1 MNSLLSSF
9 NRETNMLIHPIAS
22 YNKSERL
29 FILYQYLPRDKAK
42 AISLTELMSAYGNDL
57 KGFANERKNLENDLI
72 ALNQIFSDIFYSEAL
87 VRVPAWGQ
95 NISGQTARFYIE
107 PSFNIDVINEQTVFF
122 WEMLDKYTANY
133 LPVSFKQSITDK
145 LTQLGR
151 QNKDGFHRS
160 KLGQWQDYLIT
171 LPSIVQAPTLNNGVI
186 ASIHQALLNRLQLK
200 ISYQNKWHG
209 SSAERVIYPKGLI
222 FIDNMIYLTGF
233 NPTDDHIDDEVL
245 LEAHRN
251 FAVNRITEVVVIDK
265 VVPDWVGRNAFSLKH
280 LNKLGKLEPTD
291 SVQIKL
297 VLRVQKYAC
306 QHLYERPLSTDQQI
320 TIIDDTWNQV
330 SATVANTTR
339 LQDWLVSMSQL
350 AVVVEPSE
358 LKTVILERL
367 QSALALYEN

>member
-1 MNSLLSSF
+1 MP
-9 NRETNMLIHPIAS
+9 THPIAS
-22 YNKSERL
+22 YTKSTRL
-29 FILYQYLPRDKAK
+29 FALYQCLPRSEADAM
-42 AISLTELMSAYGNDL
+42 SLTELMVSYGDDSDN
-57 KGFANERKNLENDLI
+57 FANERKNLENDLI

-95 NISGQTARFYIE
+95 SISGQTARFYIE
-107 PSFNIDVINEQTVFF
+107 PSFSIDIINEQTVFF

-145 LTQLGR
+145 LTQFGR

-160 KLGQWQDYLIT
+160 KLGRWQDYLIT
-171 LPSIVQAPTLNNGVI
+171 LPSIVQAPTLNNDVI
-186 ASIHQALLNRLQLK
+186 ASIHQALLQNRQLK
-200 ISYQNKWHG
+200 ISYQNKWEENP
-209 SSAERVIYPKGLI
+209 SQRVIYPKGLI

-251 FAVNRITEVVVIDK
+251 FAVNRITEAGVIDK
-265 VVPDWVGRNAFSLKH
+265 LVPDWVGRDSLSLQYLRKR
-280 LNKLGKLEPTD
+280 GKLEPTD

-306 QHLYERPLSTDQQI
+306 QHLFERPLSQSQQI
-320 TIIDDTWNQV
+320 TVIDSTWNQV
-330 SATVANTTR
+330 SATVANTLR

-350 AVVVEPSE
+350 AVVVEPNE

-367 QSALALYEN
+367 KSGLELYEH

>member
-1 MNSLLSSF
+1 MP
-9 NRETNMLIHPIAS
+9 THPVAS
-22 YNKSERL
+22 YTKSTRL
-29 FILYQYLPRDKAK
+29 FALYQCLPRSEADAM
-42 AISLTELMSAYGNDL
+42 SLTELMVGYGDDSDN
-57 KGFANERKNLENDLI
+57 FANERKNLENDLI
-72 ALNQIFSDIFYSEAL
+72 GLNQIFNDIFYSEAL
-87 VRVPAWGQ
+87 VRVPAWGE

-107 PSFNIDVINEQTVFF
+107 PSFSIDIINEQTVFF

-133 LPVSFKQSITDK
+133 LPTSFKQSITDK

-151 QNKDGFHRS
+151 QNKDGFNQS

-171 LPSIVQAPTLNNGVI
+171 LPSIVQAPTLKNDVI

-233 NPTDDHIDDEVL
+233 NPTDDHIDDDVL
-245 LEAHRN
+245 LKAHRN
-251 FAVNRITEVVVIDK
+251 FAVNRITEAGVIDK
-265 VVPDWVGRNAFSLKH
+265 PIPDWAGRDIFSLEH

-306 QHLYERPLSTDQQI
+306 QHLFERPLSQGQQI
-320 TIIDDTWNQV
+320 TVIDSTWNQV
-330 SATVANTTR
+330 SATVANTLR

-350 AVVVEPSE
+350 AVVVEPNE

-367 QSALALYEN
+367 KSGLELYEH

>member
-1 MNSLLSSF
+1 MP
-9 NRETNMLIHPIAS
+9 THPIAS

-42 AISLTELMSAYGNDL
+42 AISLTELMNAYGNDL

-72 ALNQIFSDIFYSEAL
+72 ALNQVFNDIFYSEAL

-107 PSFNIDVINEQTVFF
+107 PSFSIDIINEQTVFF

-133 LPVSFKQSITDK
+133 LPVFFKQSITDK

-151 QNKDGFHRS
+151 QNKNNFHKS
-160 KLGQWQDYLIT
+160 KLGRWQDYLIT
-171 LPSIVQAPTLNNGVI
+171 LPSIVQAPTLNNEVI
-186 ASIHQALLNRLQLK
+186 ASIHQALLQNRQLK

-245 LEAHRN
+245 LKAHRN
-251 FAVNRITEVVVIDK
+251 FAVNRIAEAVVIDK
-265 VVPDWVGRNAFSLKH
+265 VIPDWVGRNAFSLKH

-291 SVQIKL
+291 NDQIKL
-297 VLRVQKYAC
+297 VLKVQKYAC
-306 QHLYERPLSTDQQI
+306 QHLYERPLSIDQKI
-320 TIIDDTWNQV
+320 AIIDDTWNQV

-350 AVVVEPSE
+350 AVVVEPVD
-358 LKTVILERL
+358 LKAVILDRL
-367 QSALALYEN
+367 HSALVLYEN